1 MKLALIALAALA
13 ASAAAFAQQGTMT
26 GSGAS
31 LTNSPTLEKQE
42 GPSTA
47 GRNENGERRIC
58 RRVDNTGTRNNRR
71 QLCLTAREWREMQ
84 D

>member
-1 MKLALIALAALA
+1 MKSALIALAALA
-13 ASAAAFAQQGTMT
+13 ASSAALAQQGTMS

-31 LTNSPTLEKQE
+31 LTDAPSLEKQE

-58 RRVDNTGTRNNRR
+58 RRVESTGTRNNRR